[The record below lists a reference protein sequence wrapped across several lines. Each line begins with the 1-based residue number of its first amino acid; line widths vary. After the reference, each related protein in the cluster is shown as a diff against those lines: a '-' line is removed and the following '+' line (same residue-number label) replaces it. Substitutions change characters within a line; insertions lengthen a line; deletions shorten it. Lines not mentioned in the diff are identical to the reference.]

1 MHDSPSLRP
10 DRRQVLRTLSALG
23 IAPLALAHAPRF
35 EARQEEKA
43 KPLSILVLGGTG
55 FLGPAVVDAAKARGH
70 QVTLF
75 NRGRTRPQLFPDATK
90 LVGDRDPKKGE
101 GLKAL
106 EGKKFDA
113 VIDNSGY
120 YPRHVQASA
129 ELLAPHIGHYL
140 YVSSI
145 SAYADTKTP
154 NMAEE
159 APVATMPDPTLEEMG
174 PNYEYYGSLK
184 ALCEAAAEKACPGKT
199 TVVRPGYI
207 VGPLDPTD
215 RFTYWPVR
223 AQDGG
228 EFLVPGD
235 GTDPIQVIDV
245 RDLGTWMVHLLEQK
259 TMGIFNACGP
269 AEPVPMKGVIEACV
283 AAAGKDAK
291 PVYVPLEFLR
301 EQGCNLDAEFPI
313 FAPGS
318 GDTAGF
324 HRVSNAKAIKAGL
337 TFRSITDIT
346 KDTLAYWNTLP
357 EARRKTRRAGLPP
370 EREKAYLT
378 AFAAKK

>member
-1 MHDSPSLRP
+1 MAGSQSPRP
-10 DRRQVLRTLSALG
+10 SRRQVLRTLSAAGL
-23 IAPLALAHAPRF
+23 APFALNLPRR
-35 EARQEEKA
+35 ARQEEPKA

-90 LVGDRDPKKGE
+90 LVGDRDPKKGD

-113 VIDNSGY
+113 VVDNSGY
-120 YPRHVQASA
+120 YPRHVSASA
-129 ELLAPHIGHYL
+129 ELLSPNVGHYL

-154 NMAEE
+154 NQAEDG
-159 APVATMPDPTLEEMG
+159 AVATMADPTLEEMG
-174 PNYEYYGSLK
+174 PNYEHYGALK

-223 AQDGG
+223 AADGG

-235 GTDPIQVIDV
+235 GSDPIQVIDV
-245 RDLGTWMVHLLEQK
+245 RDLGTWMVHLLETK
-259 TMGIFNACGP
+259 AGGIFNACGP
-269 AEPVPMKGVIEACV
+269 ADTLTTKQMIDACV
-283 AAAGKDAK
+283 AAAGTDAK
-291 PVYVPLEFLR
+291 PIYVPLEFLR
-301 EQGCNLDAEFPI
+301 AEGSNLDADFPI

-324 HRVSNAKAIKAGL
+324 HRVSNAKAIRAGL
-337 TFRSITDIT
+337 KFRPIAEIT
-346 KDTLAYWNTLP
+346 KDTLAYWKTLP
-357 EARRKTRRAGLPP
+357 EARRKARRAGLAP
-370 EREKAYLT
+370 EVEQKYLS

>member
-35 EARQEEKA
+35 GARQEEKA

-174 PNYEYYGSLK
+174 PNYEYYGSL
-184 ALCEAAAEKACPGKT
+184 
-199 TVVRPGYI
+199 
-207 VGPLDPTD
+207 
-215 RFTYWPVR
+215 
-223 AQDGG
+223 
-228 EFLVPGD
+228 
-235 GTDPIQVIDV
+235 
-245 RDLGTWMVHLLEQK
+245 
-259 TMGIFNACGP
+259 
-269 AEPVPMKGVIEACV
+269 
-283 AAAGKDAK
+283 
-291 PVYVPLEFLR
+291 
-301 EQGCNLDAEFPI
+301 
-313 FAPGS
+313 
-318 GDTAGF
+318 
-324 HRVSNAKAIKAGL
+324 
-337 TFRSITDIT
+337 
-346 KDTLAYWNTLP
+346 
-357 EARRKTRRAGLPP
+357 
-370 EREKAYLT
+370 
-378 AFAAKK
+378 